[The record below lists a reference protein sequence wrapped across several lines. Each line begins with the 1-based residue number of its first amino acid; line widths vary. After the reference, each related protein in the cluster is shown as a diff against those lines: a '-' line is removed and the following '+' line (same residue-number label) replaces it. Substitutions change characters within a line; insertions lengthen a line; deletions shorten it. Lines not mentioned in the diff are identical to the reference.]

1 MKAQR
6 KSKQLVISTICLG
19 AVTLWSGRVHSQT
32 QMPADIMPYAAA
44 CMKELSEDGSKPITF
59 PPVLQCADGPILPIT
74 RDGIE
79 IPAKTSGDG
88 SNFTE
93 TTTCDRPPLL
103 DISSGGIGQC
113 VPNSRLR
120 VTQVDQSGVE
130 AKDRPYYALL
140 CRNYQYR
147 SLDSQALNPE
157 YDDIAMVVYSPLN
170 HKTCFFQRFSDTQFR
185 DVPREQSAFAAL
197 DALPGKD
204 IASPF
209 SVDAN
214 KFWDKPEVVKTINC
228 ARCHDANPFVRSPYA
243 FQVTK
248 DANKLPLRTFGQAYA
263 IFNLDQFGAE
273 WKKYHAYFN
282 IEDRAD
288 GTPGAC
294 LRCHSLGPGFS
305 SGDFTRYSAGTL
317 APGQLN
323 STTFTLTHWMP
334 PGANKD
340 TWETKFRASVNEM
353 LACNTNPTKDSCKRV
368 DLH

>member
-6 KSKQLVISTICLG
+6 KSKQVMISTICLG
-19 AVTLWSGRVHSQT
+19 AVTLWSGLAHSQ
-32 QMPADIMPYAAA
+32 MPTDIKSYAQA
-44 CMKELSEDGSKPITF
+44 CMNELTENGSKPITF

-74 RDGIE
+74 QDSVA
-79 IPAKTSGDG
+79 IPAQTSADG
-88 SNFTE
+88 SMFTD
-93 TTTCDRPPLL
+93 TTKCDRPPLL

-120 VTQVDQSGVE
+120 VTQVPQTSVE
-130 AKDRPYYALL
+130 AKDKPYYALL

-157 YDDIAMVVYSPLN
+157 YDDVAMIVYSPLN
-170 HKTCFFQRFSDTQFR
+170 HKTCFFQRLANTQIR
-185 DVPREQSAFAAL
+185 DLPQEKSAFAAIE
-197 DALPGKD
+197 ALPGKD
-204 IASPF
+204 IPSPF
-209 SVDAN
+209 SSNADT
-214 KFWDKPEVVKTINC
+214 FWDNPDVVKRINC

-248 DANKLPLRTFGQAYA
+248 DANKLPNRTFGEAYA
-263 IFNLDQFGAE
+263 IFHLDQFGAE
-273 WKKYHAYFN
+273 WKKYHAYFK
-282 IEDRAD
+282 IEDHSY

-294 LRCHSLGPGFS
+294 LNCHNLGPGFS
-305 SGDFTRYSAGTL
+305 SGDFTEYSAGKL
-317 APGQLN
+317 APGQLD

-340 TWETKFRASVNEM
+340 TWETRFRASVKAM
-353 LACNTNPTKDSCKRV
+353 LACNADPAKDNCKRV